1 MSSGLDPVTLLV
13 VEDDPVLSQVLGQTL
28 AKDGY
33 IIRRAATAA
42 EAEREVAAYSPRLV
56 LLDTCLRE
64 GTGPRLAE
72 TIRAEHAGLPVI
84 LLTAASHPA
93 SEFPG
98 WNAGQVLSKSTD
110 LSSLRETVA
119 AALAGEIKSR
129 LTADQRPTPDTRSVT
144 DAQPVPTIQSMPAR
158 QSVQDADL
166 ATKPKAKQPEPA
178 SRFGKESS
186 MRLRDSKVAR
196 YTEGV
201 LVLLL
206 VVATIGAANGAL
218 KLPGRGSSGGSDS
231 DTPQKDAVASVE
243 LVPGKP
249 HTLVVPEDVRNALGI
264 RKDNVDQ
271 IVTVAKPTRTRPLT
285 MPGTTMLDPTRL
297 IPVRA
302 LFAPSPSSAQ
312 VVEIGTIEEDRL
324 KTGSTTSHRRELR
337 SGDRVTKGNLLA
349 VFYSVDV
356 GNKKNDLIDAIYQL
370 KLDSQILER
379 WQSKAAVVPDVM
391 LWQQKKAVEADINAL
406 NRAVSTL
413 RTWGIPESDIQAVR
427 EEAEKVKPEDAE
439 KRLKQHD
446 RANFD
451 RWARVEITAP
461 DDGVI
466 VERNI
471 TAHTVVSD
479 NTLNLFQIAKLDEE
493 GSGPRLYVVANCP
506 EDDLPS
512 LQSLPERARRWTI
525 TTAGSEP
532 MEGYIDD
539 ISYIIDPNDH
549 TAKVKGHIE
558 NKEGRLLAGKMI
570 SAKVELPPPQD
581 VVEVPTDAVVD
592 DGQQSI
598 VFVQTDPQ
606 KQQYTMRRVE
616 LVGRFDHSLFVRN
629 RPFTK
634 AEERTA
640 EEAELKMLPKQPLAP
655 GERILGTGVGELKT
669 ALLDKESQPHPEP
682 KAAQ

>member
-33 IIRRAATAA
+33 VIRHAATAA
-42 EAEREVAAYSPRLV
+42 DVERELTEQSPRLV

-64 GTGPRLAE
+64 GTGRQLAE
-72 TIRAEHAGLPVI
+72 TIRADHAGLPVI
-84 LLTAASHPA
+84 LLTAGAHPA
-93 SEFPG
+93 AEFPG
-98 WNAGQVLSKSTD
+98 WNAEQVLSKSTD
-110 LSSLRETVA
+110 LSNLREAVAKA
-119 AALAGEIKSR
+119 AAG
-129 LTADQRPTPDTRSVT
+129 PTQS
-144 DAQPVPTIQSMPAR
+144 QPVT
-158 QSVQDADL
+158 
-166 ATKPKAKQPEPA
+166 TQPSRAA
-178 SRFGKESS
+178 SNGKEPS
-186 MRLRDSKVAR
+186 MRLFNFNSKFVR
-196 YTEGV
+196 YAAG
-201 LVLLL
+201 LGVLLL

-218 KLPGRGSSGGSDS
+218 KLPGKERADGSSDADPG
-231 DTPQKDAVASVE
+231 PKDAVAAVE
-243 LVPGKP
+243 LVPGEP
-249 HTLVVPEDVRNALGI
+249 HTLYVPADVRTTLGI

-271 IVTVAKPTRTRPLT
+271 IVTVAKPTRTRPLL

-297 IPVRA
+297 IPIRA

-337 SGDRVTKGNLLA
+337 SGDKVTKGNLLA

-370 KLDSQILER
+370 KLDSQILQR
-379 WQSKAAVVPDVM
+379 WQAKAAVVPDVM
-391 LWQQKKAVEADINAL
+391 LWQQKKAVEGDINAL

-413 RTWGIPESDIQAVR
+413 RTWGIPEEDIQAVR
-427 EEAEKVKPEDAE
+427 DEAERVKPEDAE

-451 RWARVEITAP
+451 RWARVEIKAP
-461 DDGVI
+461 DDGII

-479 NTLNLFQIAKLDEE
+479 NTLNLFQIAKLDED

-506 EDDLPS
+506 EDDLPE
-512 LQSLPERARRWTI
+512 LQALPEQARVWTI
-525 TTAGSEP
+525 TTVGAQP
-532 MEGYIDD
+532 LKGYIDD

-549 TAKVKGHIE
+549 TVKVKGHID

-570 SAKVELPPPQD
+570 SAKIELPPPPD
-581 VVEVPTDAVVD
+581 VVEVPTDSVVD
-592 DGQQSI
+592 DGQQSS
-598 VFVQTDPQ
+598 VFVQTNAE
-606 KQQYTMRRVE
+606 KQYYTMRRVE
-616 LVGRFDHSLFVRN
+616 LVGRFDHTLFVRN

-634 AEERTA
+634 AEELTA
-640 EEAELKMLPKQPLAP
+640 EEAELGMLPKRPLLP
-655 GERILGTGVGELKT
+655 GERILRTGVGELKT
-669 ALLDKESQPHPEP
+669 ALLDQESQSRQKP
-682 KAAQ
+682 KAGT

>member
-33 IIRRAATAA
+33 VIRHAATAA
-42 EAEREVAAYSPRLV
+42 DAERELTEHSPRLV

-64 GTGPRLAE
+64 GTGRQFAE

-84 LLTAASHPA
+84 LLTAGAHPA
-93 SEFPG
+93 AEFPG
-98 WNAGQVLSKSTD
+98 WNTEQVLSKSTD
-110 LSSLRETVA
+110 LSKLREAVAKA
-119 AALAGEIKSR
+119 AAGPTQSQPMTTQPSR
-129 LTADQRPTPDTRSVT
+129 A
-144 DAQPVPTIQSMPAR
+144 
-158 QSVQDADL
+158 
-166 ATKPKAKQPEPA
+166 A
-178 SRFGKESS
+178 SHGKEPS
-186 MRLRDSKVAR
+186 MRLFDSKFVR
-196 YTEGV
+196 YAAG
-201 LVLLL
+201 LGVLLL

-218 KLPGRGSSGGSDS
+218 KLPGKEGADGSSDA
-231 DTPQKDAVASVE
+231 DAAPKDAVAGIE
-243 LVPGKP
+243 LVPGEP
-249 HTLVVPEDVRNALGI
+249 HTLYVPADVRSALGI

-271 IVTVAKPTRTRPLT
+271 IVTVAKPTRTRPLL

-297 IPVRA
+297 IPIRA

-337 SGDRVTKGNLLA
+337 SGDKVTKGNLLA

-370 KLDSQILER
+370 KLDSQILQR
-379 WQSKAAVVPDVM
+379 WQAKAAVVPDVM
-391 LWQQKKAVEADINAL
+391 LWQQKKAVEGDINAL

-413 RTWGIPESDIQAVR
+413 RTWGIPEEDIQAVR
-427 EEAEKVKPEDAE
+427 DEAERVKPEDAE

-451 RWARVEITAP
+451 RWARVEIKAP

-479 NTLNLFQIAKLDEE
+479 NTLNLFQIAKLDED

-506 EDDLPS
+506 EDDLPE
-512 LQSLPERARRWTI
+512 LQALPERSRVWTI
-525 TTAGSEP
+525 TTVGAQP
-532 MEGYIDD
+532 LKGYIDD

-549 TAKVKGHIE
+549 TVKVKGHID

-570 SAKVELPPPQD
+570 SAKIELPPPSD
-581 VVEVPTDAVVD
+581 VVEVPTDSVVD
-592 DGQQSI
+592 DGQQSS
-598 VFVQTDPQ
+598 VFVQTNAE
-606 KQQYTMRRVE
+606 KQYYTMRRVE
-616 LVGRFDHSLFVRN
+616 LVGRFDHTLFVRN
-629 RPFTK
+629 KPFTK
-634 AEERTA
+634 AEELTA
-640 EEAELKMLPKQPLAP
+640 EEAELGMLPKRPLLA
-655 GERILGTGVGELKT
+655 GERILRTGVGELKT
-669 ALLDKESQPHPEP
+669 ALLDQESQSRQKP
-682 KAAQ
+682 KAGT

>member
-33 IIRRAATAA
+33 IIRRAATSA
-42 EAEREVAAYSPRLV
+42 EAEREVAVHLPRLV

-72 TIRAEHAGLPVI
+72 TIRAEHAGLPLI

-93 SEFPG
+93 GEFPG
-98 WNAGQVLSKSTD
+98 WDAGQVLSKSTD

-119 AALAGEIKSR
+119 AALAGQIGSQPKV
-129 LTADQRPTPDTRSVT
+129 DQQPSPDTPSAPDIQSIPTTRSV
-144 DAQPVPTIQSMPAR
+144 R
-158 QSVQDADL
+158 NADPI
-166 ATKPKAKQPEPA
+166 KMKQPESA
-178 SRFGKESS
+178 SRFGKEPS

-196 YTEGV
+196 YTAGV

-218 KLPGRGSSGGSDS
+218 KLPGRDRDGGSES
-231 DTPQKDAVASVE
+231 DAPKKDGAASIE
-243 LVPGKP
+243 LVPGEP
-249 HTLVVPEDVRNALGI
+249 HTLLVPEDVRTALGI
-264 RKDNVDQ
+264 RKDGVDQ
-271 IVTVAKPTRTRPLT
+271 IVTAAKPTRTRPLL

-297 IPVRA
+297 IPIRA

-379 WQSKAAVVPDVM
+379 WQAKAAVVPDVM
-391 LWQQKKAVEADINAL
+391 MWQQKKAVEADVNAF

-413 RTWGIPESDIQAVR
+413 RTWNIPEADIQAVR
-427 EEAEKVKPEDAE
+427 DEAEKVRPEDAE
-439 KRLKQHD
+439 KRLKQRD
-446 RANFD
+446 RSNFD
-451 RWARVEITAP
+451 RWARVEIKAP

-466 VERNI
+466 VERNV

-479 NTLNLFQIAKLDEE
+479 NTLNLFQIAKLDED

-506 EDDLPS
+506 EDDLPA

-525 TTAGSEP
+525 TTVGSEP

-549 TAKVKGHIE
+549 TAKVKGHID

-570 SAKVELPPPQD
+570 SAKVALPPPQD
-581 VVEVPTDAVVD
+581 VVEVPTDAVAD

-634 AEERTA
+634 AEEQTA
-640 EEAELKMLPKQPLAP
+640 EEAELKMLPKRPLAP

-669 ALLDKESQPHPEP
+669 ALLDKESQPHPES
-682 KAAQ
+682 KSGQ